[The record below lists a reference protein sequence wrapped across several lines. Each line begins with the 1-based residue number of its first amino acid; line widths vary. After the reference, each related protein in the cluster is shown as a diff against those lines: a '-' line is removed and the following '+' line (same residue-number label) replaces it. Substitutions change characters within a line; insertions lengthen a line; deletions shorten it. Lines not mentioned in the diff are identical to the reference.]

1 MPTLPA
7 NERKEMGDEVQLGY
21 SPETAMIEARRC
33 LKCDYNITINSK
45 QCILCAGCVDVC
57 PYGCIQMISLDQIES
72 NHAVMDLSHMKQG
85 VVLII
90 DEEFC
95 IRCGLCV
102 HRCPTG
108 AIRMERFEI
117 PTQVDY

>member
-1 MPTLPA
+1 
-7 NERKEMGDEVQLGY
+7 
-21 SPETAMIEARRC
+21 
-33 LKCDYNITINSK
+33 
-45 QCILCAGCVDVC
+45 
-57 PYGCIQMISLDQIES
+57 MISLDQIES
-72 NHAVMDLSHMKQG
+72 NHAVMDLSHVKQG
-85 VVLII
+85 AALIM

-117 PTQVDY
+117 PTPVNY